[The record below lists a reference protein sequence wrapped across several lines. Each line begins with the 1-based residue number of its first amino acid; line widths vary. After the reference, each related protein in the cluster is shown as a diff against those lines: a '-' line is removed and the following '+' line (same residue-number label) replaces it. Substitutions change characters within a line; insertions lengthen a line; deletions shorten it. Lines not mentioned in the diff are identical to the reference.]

1 MANWEKIRHEYITTN
16 ISQRK
21 LAEKYNVRRGTLLG
35 IANRDGWAKDRE
47 EYRTKVRTKTEQK
60 SLDSAVDLQTDI
72 NTTAMKIRAELMNRI
87 YELLMSMPKVNGT
100 KSYQQKTVS
109 NKKDGTQQLQAV
121 EYNLRDLVGAYR
133 DIQKVIDEKTSIAGT
148 DDDPLMEI
156 LKRWD
161 KASGITS
168 QSETT

>member
-21 LAEKYNVRRGTLLG
+21 LAEKHNVRRGTLLG

-60 SLDSAVDLQTDI
+60 SLDSAVDLQADI

-87 YELLMSMPKVNGT
+87 YELLINMPKVNGT

-168 QSETT
+168 QFETT

>member
-60 SLDSAVDLQTDI
+60 SLDSAVDLQADI

-100 KSYQQKTVS
+100 KSYQQKTVN

-133 DIQKVIDEKTSIAGT
+133 DIQKVIDEKTSTAGT

>member
-21 LAEKYNVRRGTLLG
+21 LAEKHNVRRGTLLG

-47 EYRTKVRTKTEQK
+47 DYRTKVRMKTEQK
-60 SLDSAVDLQTDI
+60 SLDSAVDIQSDI
-72 NTTAMKIRAELMNRI
+72 NTMAMKIRAELMNRI
-87 YELLMSMPKVNGT
+87 YDLLMNMPKVNGT
-100 KSYQQKTVS
+100 KSYQQKTI
-109 NKKDGTQQLQAV
+109 NDKKTGTQQLQAV
-121 EYNLRDLVGAYR
+121 EYNIRDLVGAYTM
-133 DIQKVIDEKTSIAGT
+133 IQKAIDEKTSTAGT

-168 QSETT
+168 KSEAT